1 MSEKILVLIVVL
13 TYIVF
18 MTVLTIIGASILLS
32 NNGKWFLN
40 ILFKRKDSEI
50 EEEVSTT
57 LNVEKTEKD
66 S

>member
-1 MSEKILVLIVVL
+1 MSETVLILIIVL

-18 MTVLTIIGASILLS
+18 MTVLAIVGASILLS

-40 ILFKRKDSEI
+40 ILLKRKDSEI
-50 EEEVSTT
+50 DQEVSTT
-57 LNVEKTEKD
+57 LNVKKTEKD